1 MISFS
6 SFRFPTIAPVRRRPS
21 PATTPGSRWS
31 WGPGVALA
39 AVLVLVVGG
48 LDGLSAQEMGNL
60 PQVQSTPSL
69 RPYWHV
75 FAAYAIAIVLIGGWA
90 FSIARRLREV
100 EDRLSRQGE

>member
-1 MISFS
+1 MISFD
-6 SFRFPTIAPVRRRPS
+6 SFRFLTMAHVRRRPS
-21 PATTPGSRWS
+21 SALAPGSRWS

-39 AVLVLVVGG
+39 AVLVLAVGCLG
-48 LDGLSAQEMGNL
+48 GVSAQEMGNL

-75 FAAYAIAIVLIGGWA
+75 FAAYTIAIVLIGGWA